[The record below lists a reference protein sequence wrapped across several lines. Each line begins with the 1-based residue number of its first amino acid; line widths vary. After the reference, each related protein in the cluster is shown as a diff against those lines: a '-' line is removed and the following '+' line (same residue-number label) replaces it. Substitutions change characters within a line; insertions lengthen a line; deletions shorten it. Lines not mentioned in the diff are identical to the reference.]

1 MANLALIPDKL
12 YYRISEVGDL
22 LSLKPSV
29 LRYWE
34 SEFSSLQPLKSS
46 SGQRLYS
53 KKDIELLAEIKRL
66 LYSEKLTIAGT
77 KKRLQESGKEV
88 EEERL
93 KLLREIKAGLLSL
106 RNELAR

>member
-34 SEFSSLQPLKSS
+34 SEFSVLQPLKST

-77 KKRLQESGKEV
+77 KKRLQQSGKDV

-93 KLLREIKAGLLSL
+93 KLLREVKAGLLSL
-106 RNELAR
+106 RKELA